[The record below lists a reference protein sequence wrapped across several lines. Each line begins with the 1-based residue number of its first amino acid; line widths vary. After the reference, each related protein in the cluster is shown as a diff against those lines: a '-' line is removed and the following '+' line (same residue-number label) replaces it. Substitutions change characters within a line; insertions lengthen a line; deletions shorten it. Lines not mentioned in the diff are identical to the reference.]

1 MKSTE
6 KFMIIAFSYWP
17 QIAFVAA
24 CLGFGAIVWWT
35 RP

>member
-6 KFMIIAFSYWP
+6 KFMIIAFSYLP

-24 CLGFGAIVWWT
+24 CLGLWWLVS
-35 RP
+35 